1 MKLIEVKN
9 LNKQFGDK
17 KAINNL
23 SFSIEKGKIFGFLG
37 PSGSGKT
44 TTINILTGQ
53 LSSDSGQSIILG
65 TDSSQLKERDLKQI
79 GLVTDTSG
87 YYEKMTLYDNVL
99 FFSKFFG
106 INKSKVDM
114 LLKRVGLYNERN
126 TIAEKLS
133 TGMRQRMLLVRA
145 LINNPK
151 ILFLDEP
158 TSGLDPSTSM
168 DIHELI
174 LELKEQG
181 TTIFLTTH
189 DMKEASMLCDELILI
204 ANGKII
210 EQGTPSHLVRKY
222 NILKKVNITYI
233 NNEEKCASFEELKN
247 YPNILIG
254 AESIHSCEPTLEEI
268 FINLTGRGLNA

>member
-87 YYEKMTLYDNVL
+87 YTLPY
-99 FFSKFFG
+99 
-106 INKSKVDM
+106 M
-114 LLKRVGLYNERN
+114 W
-126 TIAEKLS
+126 
-133 TGMRQRMLLVRA
+133 
-145 LINNPK
+145 
-151 ILFLDEP
+151 
-158 TSGLDPSTSM
+158 
-168 DIHELI
+168 
-174 LELKEQG
+174 
-181 TTIFLTTH
+181 
-189 DMKEASMLCDELILI
+189 
-204 ANGKII
+204 
-210 EQGTPSHLVRKY
+210 
-222 NILKKVNITYI
+222 
-233 NNEEKCASFEELKN
+233 
-247 YPNILIG
+247 
-254 AESIHSCEPTLEEI
+254 
-268 FINLTGRGLNA
+268 